1 MKEKKREDQE
11 SEQWARRSVTNV
23 PLHFVLVNAFSNNL
37 STVRIQRLQKKSISV
52 IQKKSV
58 VNDNDDNE
66 KKTNRSLQFNY
77 NFRLMVLPFDFC
89 EQKEMHNKKNQYK
102 QRNAWR
108 NKRKRVYEKKRKW
121 WSFGRQSM
129 DQKKNEQQKE
139 KFLIIARSA
148 IHSCHTISVIIC
160 LKK

>member
-66 KKTNRSLQFNY
+66 KKRQTGAFNLIIIFGWWFYRSVF
-77 NFRLMVLPFDFC
+77 V
-89 EQKEMHNKKNQYK
+89 NKKK
-102 QRNAWR
+102 CTI
-108 NKRKRVYEKKRKW
+108 KK
-121 WSFGRQSM
+121 S
-129 DQKKNEQQKE
+129 
-139 KFLIIARSA
+139 I
-148 IHSCHTISVIIC
+148 
-160 LKK
+160 